1 VISDAIVMAAGE
13 GSRLRPLTDRWP
25 KPVLPI
31 DGRPA
36 IATLLHELAAAGVVR
51 ATVVTGHLAEQVER
65 LVGEPGAFPLEVR
78 FARQPERDGSAG
90 AVLCGLRGGATV
102 PALLCGADTVFRP
115 GDVAAYARAFAE
127 SGAAGAIAVRRD
139 PPPEPPH
146 RVPTRVEDGRVTRVL
161 DDDPANPLAGA
172 PLWAIR
178 EPIVTLLGR
187 DRPPYELGRA
197 FQRAVD
203 EGMTVLGFEIGP
215 TRDLTRPVDLV
226 ERNFPYLA
234 GR

>member
-1 VISDAIVMAAGE
+1 MIADAIVMAAGE

-36 IATLLHELAAAGVVR
+36 VATLLHELAAAGVVR

-78 FARQPERDGSAG
+78 FARQPVRDGSAG
-90 AVLCGLRGGATV
+90 AAVCALRAGALV
-102 PALLCGADTVFRP
+102 PTLVCGADTVFRP
-115 GDVAAYARAFAE
+115 GDIAAFARAFAG
-127 SGAAGAIAVRRD
+127 SSAAGGIAVRRD

-146 RVPTRVEDGRVTRVL
+146 RVAVRVEDGRVTRVY
-161 DDDPANPLAGA
+161 DDDRGNPLSGA

-178 EPIVTLLGR
+178 EPLVALLAR
-187 DRPPYELGRA
+187 DEPPYELGRA

-203 EGMTVLGFEIGP
+203 GGMSVLGFEIGP

-234 GR
+234 G